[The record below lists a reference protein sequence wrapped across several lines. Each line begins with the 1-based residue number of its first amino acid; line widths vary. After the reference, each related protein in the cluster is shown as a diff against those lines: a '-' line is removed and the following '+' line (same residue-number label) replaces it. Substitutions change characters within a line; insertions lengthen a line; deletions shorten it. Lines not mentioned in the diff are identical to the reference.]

1 MAKSNKALCDELGTE
16 WKKKIFEF
24 VGSLGEEVF
33 EVGTNEIAFPTIDSD
48 RNERSIVITIKV
60 PTGANKGTEPYD
72 VYEMAED
79 FKMKQEAKKEAK
91 AKREEEKKKKIARD
105 TEYRKKQA
113 EAKAK
118 REKGET
124 E

>member
-1 MAKSNKALCDELGTE
+1 MAKSNKALCGELRAE
-16 WKKKIFEF
+16 WKKKIFGF
-24 VGSLGEEVF
+24 VESLGEEVF
-33 EVGTNEIAFPTIDSD
+33 EVGTNEIAFPTTDSD

>member
-1 MAKSNKALCDELGTE
+1 MAKSNKALCDELRAE

-24 VGSLGEEVF
+24 VENLGEEVF
-33 EVGTNEIAFPTIDSD
+33 EVGTNEIAFPTTDSD

-118 REKGET
+118 REEKGD
-124 E
+124 

>member
-1 MAKSNKALCDELGTE
+1 MAKSNKALCDELRAE

-24 VGSLGEEVF
+24 VENLGEEVF
-33 EVGTNEIAFPTIDSD
+33 EVGTNEIAFPTTDSD

-118 REKGET
+118 REKEET

>member
-1 MAKSNKALCDELGTE
+1 MAKSNKALCDELRAE

-24 VGSLGEEVF
+24 VESLGEEVF
-33 EVGTNEIAFPTIDSD
+33 EVGTNEIAFPTTDSD

-91 AKREEEKKKKIARD
+91 AKREQEKKKKIARD